1 MKYNYCKQ
9 ITNGVELH
17 PVECLPGEMYD
28 WAKVKFRHVRI
39 CITHVGQTPWLQYS
53 YADKRLVLC
62 ILPFLHSSTIIKRQ

>member
-39 CITHVGQTPWLQYS
+39 CITHVGQTPWLHAATPIKDWS
-53 YADKRLVLC
+53 YVYYH
-62 ILPFLHSSTIIKRQ
+62 FFTHRQ